1 MRRLL
6 VLMAMLFAW
15 PLIGAE
21 PIGYQ
26 IMIKV
31 PTAAAPDSARADSIL
46 KALSN
51 VNDRVG
57 NISISNREF
66 TIVGYVARLP
76 QDSLYAM
83 DTLVLRAYKAIPYYG
98 NVEILVSR
106 ISAVE

>member
-31 PTAAAPDSARADSIL
+31 PTAAAPDSEVQQRGLGDL
-46 KALSN
+46 LSRLDDL
-51 VNDRVG
+51 VERFEKVVDKL
-57 NISISNREF
+57 EL
-66 TIVGYVARLP
+66 TLYVEGG
-76 QDSLYAM
+76 D
-83 DTLVLRAYKAIPYYG
+83 
-98 NVEILVSR
+98 E
-106 ISAVE
+106 E